1 MHETD
6 ALSVIIGGIDGTKMR
21 IGIDVSP
28 LVASQRTGVQTY
40 ILNAMKGL
48 AKVDTENEYF
58 LYSNADFDN
67 PIESDRWHKRIG
79 RGLTTKIAIC
89 WLQTQLKQLVE
100 EDDIDLFWGAYHF
113 LPLFL
118 DRSVKSVLTI
128 YDLVYRFYPGTLTA
142 RNVWSH
148 KVFTERSIR
157 KADKIIA
164 ISESTAND
172 LKRVFNIGDRKM
184 QVISPGVDLGFF
196 RPCPPESSREYLTQK
211 YGILESYVLCVGTIE
226 PRKNLAALFRAY
238 AQLCRRSKA
247 AHKVV
252 VAGARGWKNSH
263 LFAPVSKLN
272 IEDRVRFLGYVPD
285 EDLPKLY
292 SAAGVFVYPSIYE
305 GFGLP
310 VLEAMA
316 CGCPVIAFD
325 NSSLPEVVGNAGL
338 LVETN
343 NISELSISIEKVLF
357 DESLQDSMAE
367 RGIERAK
374 MFDQESCS
382 KRVYKLFQ
390 TL

>member
-1 MHETD
+1 
-6 ALSVIIGGIDGTKMR
+6 MR

-28 LVASQRTGVQTY
+28 LAGQRTGVQTY

-48 AKVDTENEYF
+48 ANLDTENEFF
-58 LYSNADFDN
+58 LYSNRDFDK
-67 PIESDRWHKRIG
+67 PIENDRWHKRIG
-79 RGLTTKIAIC
+79 WGLTAKIAIF

-100 EDDIDLFWGAYHF
+100 EDGIDLFWGAYHF
-113 LPLFL
+113 LPLLL

-148 KVFTERSIR
+148 RVFTERSIR

-164 ISESTAND
+164 ISESTAAD
-172 LKRVFNIGDRKM
+172 LKRLFNISDRKV
-184 QVISPGVDLGFF
+184 QVIPPGVDLGFF
-196 RPCPPESSREYLTQK
+196 KPYPPESSRRYLTQK
-211 YGILESYVLCVGTIE
+211 YDIPESYVLCVGTIE
-226 PRKNLAALFRAY
+226 PRKNLATLFRAY
-238 AQLCRRSKA
+238 AQLCRRSRV
-247 AHKVV
+247 AHQLVV
-252 VAGARGWKNSH
+252 VGARGWKNSH
-263 LFAPVSKLN
+263 LFTLVSKLD
-272 IEDRVRFLGYVPD
+272 IEDRVEFLGYVPD

-292 SAAGVFVYPSIYE
+292 SAADVFVYPSIYE

-325 NSSLPEVVGNAGL
+325 NSSLPEVVGNGGL

-343 NISELSISIEKVLF
+343 NILELSISIEQVLF
-357 DESLQDSMAE
+357 DKSLRDSMAE
-367 RGIERAK
+367 EGMERAK
-374 MFDQESCS
+374 LFDQASCS
-382 KRVYKLFQ
+382 ERVYELFQ

>member
-1 MHETD
+1 M
-6 ALSVIIGGIDGTKMR
+6 AQKMR
-21 IGIDVSP
+21 LGIDVSP

-58 LYSNADFDN
+58 LYSNRDFDN
-67 PIESDRWHKRIG
+67 PIENDRWHKRIG
-79 RGLTTKIAIC
+79 SGLPAKIAIC
-89 WLQTQLKQLVE
+89 WLQTQLKQLVA

-148 KVFTERSIR
+148 RVFTERSIR

-172 LKRVFNIGDRKM
+172 LKRVFNISDRKI
-184 QVISPGVDLGFF
+184 QVIAPGVDLDFF
-196 RPCPPESSREYLTQK
+196 RPYPTESARKYLTQK

-226 PRKNLAALFRAY
+226 PRKNLATLFRAY
-238 AQLCRRSKA
+238 AQLCKRSRV
-247 AHKVV
+247 AHQLV

-263 LFAPVSKLN
+263 LFTLVSKLN

-292 SAAGVFVYPSIYE
+292 CGADIFVYPSIHE

-316 CGCPVIAFD
+316 CGCPAVAFD
-325 NSSLPEVVGNAGL
+325 NSSLPEDGGNAGL

-357 DESLQDSMAE
+357 DENLRDSMAE

-374 MFDQESCS
+374 MFGQRGCS
-382 KRVYKLFQ
+382 ERVYELFQ
-390 TL
+390 TV